1 MKVLLK
7 TLYISTEHI
16 NLSLENSNI
25 VLMHD
30 KKLVAKLPLN
40 NFEKI
45 IIIECANATI
55 PLLVYCS
62 EHKIQISFLSRN
74 GTFQF
79 MVEPPLSGNVLLREK
94 QHIAHSN
101 QNACL
106 DYSRAFIAGKILN
119 QIRLIKDYKKNH
131 ALSLDVEKLNNV
143 VTKLKKAILSLQN
156 GNSIEELMGI
166 EGISSAIYFDTF
178 DDLIFQQREF
188 FYFNGRN
195 RRPPTDPV
203 NALLSFMYSI
213 LTNRVSGSL
222 KSVGLDSQMGFLHQN
237 RPGRDSLACDLV
249 EELRPVLVDRFV
261 LRLINK
267 NLIKP
272 TDFEIKETVEVKMK
286 DSAFKVIFLQWD
298 KFMQEEI
305 RHDFLEETVKQGL
318 LPYVQSLLLS
328 KAIRGELDSYPPYVR

>member
-1 MKVLLK
+1 
-7 TLYISTEHI
+7 
-16 NLSLENSNI
+16 
-25 VLMHD
+25 
-30 KKLVAKLPLN
+30 
-40 NFEKI
+40 
-45 IIIECANATI
+45 
-55 PLLVYCS
+55 
-62 EHKIQISFLSRN
+62 
-74 GTFQF
+74 
-79 MVEPPLSGNVLLREK
+79 
-94 QHIAHSN
+94 
-101 QNACL
+101 
-106 DYSRAFIAGKILN
+106 
-119 QIRLIKDYKKNH
+119 
-131 ALSLDVEKLNNV
+131 
-143 VTKLKKAILSLQN
+143 
-156 GNSIEELMGI
+156 
-166 EGISSAIYFDTF
+166 
-178 DDLIFQQREF
+178 
-188 FYFNGRN
+188 
-195 RRPPTDPV
+195 
-203 NALLSFMYSI
+203 MYSI

-272 TDFEIKETVEVKMK
+272 TDFEIKETGEVKMK